1 MKLCHPAL
9 IEHPC
14 MVQGIFMLRLMQRG
28 LVTSNF
34 VKLSKTHAFSAL
46 AESVA
51 LRLNSMQ
58 VYCVFLFMSSAF
70 LFGILVSQINEIVA
84 AKQVKT
90 KELDTILDA
99 YISINPK

>member
-1 MKLCHPAL
+1 MT
-9 IEHPC
+9 
-14 MVQGIFMLRLMQRG
+14 FS
-28 LVTSNF
+28 LV
-34 VKLSKTHAFSAL
+34 
-46 AESVA
+46 
-51 LRLNSMQ
+51 Q

-99 YISINPK
+99 YISINPKWATLRV

>member
-1 MKLCHPAL
+1 
-9 IEHPC
+9 
-14 MVQGIFMLRLMQRG
+14 
-28 LVTSNF
+28 
-34 VKLSKTHAFSAL
+34 
-46 AESVA
+46 
-51 LRLNSMQ
+51 
-58 VYCVFLFMSSAF
+58 MSSAF